1 MKGWVKRGMG
11 MGGNKLVACPL
22 GDTPRSGEETACCLD
37 ILDFKV
43 GAVAGWNLDRS
54 FLGEG

>member
-1 MKGWVKRGMG
+1 MG